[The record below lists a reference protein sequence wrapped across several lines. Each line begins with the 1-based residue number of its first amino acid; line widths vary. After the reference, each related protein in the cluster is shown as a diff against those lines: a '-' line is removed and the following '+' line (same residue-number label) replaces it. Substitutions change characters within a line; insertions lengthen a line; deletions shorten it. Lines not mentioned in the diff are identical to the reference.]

1 MMCDVHW
8 MRKEAARRKS
18 TVEQESLKRD
28 RESKENETM
37 IMLFL
42 VIMMGII
49 SKIMGYSEADGA
61 RELGVEVE

>member
-8 MRKEAARRKS
+8 MCKEAARRKS

-37 IMLFL
+37 IMLVL
-42 VIMMGII
+42 VIMMGIF
-49 SKIMGYSEADGA
+49 SKFMGY
-61 RELGVEVE
+61 